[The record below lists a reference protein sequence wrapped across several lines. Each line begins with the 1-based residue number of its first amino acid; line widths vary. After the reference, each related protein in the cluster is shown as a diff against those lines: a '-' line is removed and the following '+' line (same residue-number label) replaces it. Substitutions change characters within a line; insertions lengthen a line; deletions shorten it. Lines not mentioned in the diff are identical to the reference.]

1 MYIRKVKIENIRCF
15 GADEHRVELDL
26 ERPDGK
32 FAGWTIVAGRNGA
45 GKSTFLKALALAV
58 AGPTA
63 AHSLEASF
71 AGWIR
76 TGATWAQVGV
86 ELDFDERDG
95 LTNSVND
102 TRHPFWAKI
111 TLDGEADGPEPRLRT
126 YRQIPASGE
135 SWDNAL
141 SYAHRGPWAEN
152 PKGWFLSG
160 YGPFRRLEGHTVD
173 TVRLMAGPSRLA
185 RIVSLFREDASL
197 AECVAWL
204 RSIYLLRLEGK
215 ANAKQLEDNVLALLN
230 DGLLPDGLR
239 VLHVDSEALWTE
251 RNGVRLPLRDLSDG
265 HRTVT
270 ALVLDLVK
278 QLYACFG
285 DFELMGDAGSL
296 ISPYAGVVL
305 IDEIDI
311 HLHVSWQQRIGFWLK
326 EHFPNIQFIVT
337 THSPFVC
344 QAADPKGLIRLP
356 APGTDERA
364 EHVSEELFKLIV
376 NGGADD
382 AAMTALFGLEHA
394 YSDRSEA
401 LRCRVAELEARVIR
415 GSATPE
421 EEAERTR
428 LADQLPT
435 TGSAMVEQALRNLR
449 AAE

>member
-15 GADEHRVELDL
+15 GADERRVDLDL

-32 FAGWTIVAGRNGA
+32 FAGWTVVAGRNGA

-63 AHSLEASF
+63 ARSLEASF

-76 TGATWAQVGV
+76 AGASWGELAI
-86 ELDFDERDG
+86 ELDVGESDNFVGAGNFSRI
-95 LTNSVND
+95 
-102 TRHPFWAKI
+102 PFWAE
-111 TLDGEADGPEPRLRT
+111 LRLNAELDGPEPELT
-126 YRQIPASGE
+126 GMMMNSTHEIAQYPQ
-135 SWDNAL
+135 
-141 SYAHRGPWAEN
+141 RGPWAEN

-215 ANAKQLEDNVLALLN
+215 TNAKQLEDNVLALLN

-265 HRTVT
+265 YRTVT

-278 QLYACFG
+278 QLNACFG
-285 DFELMGDAGSL
+285 DFDLRGDAGSL
-296 ISPYAGVVL
+296 ICPYAGVVL

-376 NGGADD
+376 NGGSDD

-421 EEAERTR
+421 EEVERTR

>member
-1 MYIRKVKIENIRCF
+1 MYIRKVWIENVRGF
-15 GADEHRVELDL
+15 GADEHRVKLDL
-26 ERPDGK
+26 ERPDGT
-32 FAGWTIVAGRNGA
+32 FAGWTVVAGRNGA

-63 AHSLEASF
+63 ARSLEASF

-76 TGATWAQVGV
+76 AGESQGYMGV
-86 ELDFDERDG
+86 ELGRGEGDGFVGRGNFSRD
-95 LTNSVND
+95 
-102 TRHPFWAKI
+102 PFWADI
-111 TLDGEADGPEPRLRT
+111 QLNAQTEGPEPELT
-126 YRQIPASGE
+126 AYVGNP
-135 SWDNAL
+135 DNHL
-141 SYAHRGPWAEN
+141 SQYAQRGPWADN

-204 RSIYLLRLEGK
+204 RSVYLLRLEGQ
-215 ANAKQLEDNVLALLN
+215 AGAKQLEDNVLALLN

-239 VLHVDSEALWTE
+239 VLHVDSAALWTE

-265 HRTVT
+265 YRTVT

-285 DFELMGDAGSL
+285 EFDLNGETGSL
-296 ISPYAGVVL
+296 ICPYAGVVL

-356 APGTDERA
+356 APGSDERA

-394 YSDRSEA
+394 YSDQSEA
-401 LRCRVAELEARVIR
+401 LRCRVAELEARLIR

-421 EEAERTR
+421 EETELTR
-428 LADQLPT
+428 LAAELPT

>member
-1 MYIRKVKIENIRCF
+1 MYIRKVWIENVRGF
-15 GADEHRVELDL
+15 GAEEHGVKLDL
-26 ERPDGK
+26 ERPDGT
-32 FAGWTIVAGRNGA
+32 FAGWTVVAGRNGA
-45 GKSTFLKALALAV
+45 GKSTFLKALALAI

-63 AHSLEASF
+63 ARSLEASF

-76 TGATWAQVGV
+76 AGKSQGYMGV
-86 ELDFDERDG
+86 ELGRGESDGFVGGGYINRD
-95 LTNSVND
+95 
-102 TRHPFWAKI
+102 PFWADIELK
-111 TLDGEADGPEPRLRT
+111 TQTEGPEPELKAYQADTR
-126 YRQIPASGE
+126 SK
-135 SWDNAL
+135 NAE
-141 SYAHRGPWAEN
+141 RGPWADN

-204 RSIYLLRLEGK
+204 RSVYLLRLEGK
-215 ANAKQLEDNVLALLN
+215 ANAKQLEANVLALLN

-239 VLHVDSEALWTE
+239 VIHVDSEALWTE

-265 HRTVT
+265 YRTVT
-270 ALVLDLVK
+270 ALVLDLIK
-278 QLYACFG
+278 QLYTCFG
-285 DFELMGDAGSL
+285 NFDLVGEAGPL
-296 ISPYAGVVL
+296 LFPYAGVVL

-311 HLHVSWQQRIGFWLK
+311 HLHISWQQRIGFWLK

-364 EHVSEELFKLIV
+364 DHVSEELFKLIV

-382 AAMTALFGLEHA
+382 AAMTALFGLERP

-415 GSATPE
+415 GRATPE
-421 EEAERTR
+421 EEAELAR
-428 LADQLPT
+428 LTAELPT